1 MNIYY
6 VYAYIRK
13 SDGTPYYIGKGKGRR
28 AYDKHLGVTV
38 PVDISYIIMI
48 ETNLTEVGA
57 FAIERRMIKWWG
69 RKDNGT
75 GILRN
80 RTDGGDG
87 GSGRVDPPKPWL
99 SEYNKSRIHPFKG
112 KRRPRHSAFMSVEN
126 RERWGNYTTDEK
138 ETIRKQIS
146 TSLKEFHESVDPVV
160 KMERAEKL
168 AQHNRGRYWWT
179 DGVVSVKSY
188 YSPGDGWVRGRT
200 IMSSSTSQS

>member
-1 MNIYY
+1 MDSYKEDGVLKFQVIETDIANKDYDPDTGTYVQKHTQEELNKSDSRDASTSTVSRQLRRAIMSSSNIYY

-28 AYDKHLGVTV
+28 AYDKHLGVSV
-38 PVDISYIIMI
+38 PADVSYIIMI

-99 SEYNKSRIHPFKG
+99 SEYNKSRVHP
-112 KRRPRHSAFMSVEN
+112 
-126 RERWGNYTTDEK
+126 
-138 ETIRKQIS
+138 
-146 TSLKEFHESVDPVV
+146 
-160 KMERAEKL
+160 
-168 AQHNRGRYWWT
+168 
-179 DGVVSVKSY
+179 
-188 YSPGDGWVRGRT
+188 
-200 IMSSSTSQS
+200 